1 MPEEK
6 LMTQNPI
13 CLKTK
18 QKTQEEERE
27 PNQKVSELPLRERG
41 LQLDAII
48 KAFDGLIYLCSQNYI
63 IEFMNEKYIERIGYD
78 ATGEICY
85 KTLHNRDSACPWCLI
100 DRILRGETVRCEV
113 LTPRDNWY
121 HVVST
126 PIYHSDGSFSKL
138 AMIMDISGRKFA
150 EQSLEQKVE
159 EQKLLL
165 DNIQTQ
171 IWYLKDKKTY
181 GAVNKAHAEFLNLE
195 KRDIEHRA
203 ISNVLGKEEA
213 ELFMAHNKKV
223 FGRKIRIQ
231 TEDQLRNGKGEKR
244 LLSMVFTPKLDNK
257 GNVEYVVCSGEDI
270 TDYRK
275 AEESLRQSKKRLDLA
290 MEATSDALWDWDLRT
305 NKTYFNPCFYTMLG
319 YKPYELPQNFDTW
332 ENLIHPGDKKNIV
345 NTVQENAKNKIG
357 SFEVEYRLQ
366 TKQGGW
372 RWIMARGKV
381 VDRDESGTPVR
392 MVGTHVDITERKLN
406 EEALRI
412 SEANL
417 REENIRLRAS
427 FKGATSFGNIIGKS
441 KVMHEVYETI
451 LKAAQ
456 SNVRVIIYGESGTGK
471 ELVART
477 IHDLS
482 SRGSRNFVTV
492 NCGAIPDTLVES
504 EFFGYKKGAFT
515 GADIDK
521 PGYLAIADGGALFM
535 DEIGELNLNMQ
546 VKLLRAIEGGGY
558 APIGGRENIKP
569 DIRIIA
575 ATNKNLKERVEK
587 GEMREDFFYRIH
599 IIPIY
604 LPPLRERKEDISLLV
619 YHFLQEYSDD
629 ENIPSIPDHIIKSM
643 QNYDWPGNVR
653 ELQNTVHRYITLKEI
668 DFMGISQ
675 TKLDELELIS
685 EDKINQNNQD
695 LNLTAVME
703 GFEKKYI
710 KKLLDEHQWHKT
722 RVASILGINR
732 RTLFRKMKNYGI
744 S

>member
-1 MPEEK
+1 
-6 LMTQNPI
+6 MTKNPI
-13 CLKTK
+13 YKESK
-18 QKTQEEERE
+18 QKF
-27 PNQKVSELPLRERG
+27 NKVEKKYQHKDSEVVLRERG
-41 LQLDAII
+41 LQLEAIM
-48 KAFDGLIYLCSQNYI
+48 KAFDGLVYLCSQDYR
-63 IEFMNEKYIERIGYD
+63 IEFMNEKYIQRIGYD
-78 ATGEICY
+78 ATGQVCY
-85 KTLHNRDSACPWCLI
+85 KTLHRRDSPCPWCLI

-113 LTPRDNWY
+113 LTPKDNWY

-138 AMIMDISGRKFA
+138 AMIMDISGRKYA
-150 EQSLEQKVE
+150 EQSVEKKVA

-171 IWYLKDKKTY
+171 IWYLKDTKTY
-181 GAVNKAHAEFLNLE
+181 GAINKAHAEFLNLD
-195 KRDIEHRA
+195 KRDIEHKA
-203 ISNVLGKEEA
+203 LSDVLDQEEA
-213 ELFMAHNKKV
+213 ELFMAHNQKV
-223 FGRKIRIQ
+223 FGEKIRVQ
-231 TEDQLRNGKGEKR
+231 TEDLLKNGKGEKR
-244 LLSMVFTPKLDNK
+244 LISMVFTPKLDDN

-270 TDYRK
+270 TDYRR

-332 ENLIHPGDKKNIV
+332 ENLIHTGDKKNII
-345 NTVQENAKNKIG
+345 NTVQENTKKKTG

-381 VDRDESGTPVR
+381 VDRDKSDTPVR

-427 FKGATSFGNIIGKS
+427 FKGSNSFGNIIGKS

-456 SNVRVIIYGESGTGK
+456 SNGRIIIYGESGTGK
-471 ELVART
+471 ELVAKT

-482 SRGSRNFVTV
+482 RRGSRNFVTV

-515 GADIDK
+515 GADIEK
-521 PGYLAIADGGALFM
+521 PGYLAIADGGTLFM
-535 DEIGELNLNMQ
+535 DEIGELDLNMQ

-558 APIGGRENIKP
+558 TPIGGRENIKP
-569 DIRIIA
+569 DIRIIS

-599 IIPIY
+599 IIPVY

-619 YHFLQEYSDD
+619 YHFLQKYSDD

-643 QNYDWPGNVR
+643 QDYDWPGNVR
-653 ELQNTVHRYITLKEI
+653 ELQNEIHRYRTLKKI
-668 DFMGISQ
+668 DFMDIPQLKRQQTDIIPEGIVIHNNR
-675 TKLDELELIS
+675 DVELRML
-685 EDKINQNNQD
+685 
-695 LNLTAVME
+695 ME
-703 GFEKKYI
+703 SFEKKI
-710 KKLLDEHQWHKT
+710 IQSTLERHRWHKT
-722 RVASILGINR
+722 KAASVLGIDR
-732 RTLFRKMKNYGI
+732 KTLFRKIKNYEI
-744 S
+744 A